1 MWTVTEMPMPLF
13 TVEETFS
20 IKGRGLVIVGI
31 AAEQYGSFATGDP
44 LMIRRPDGTTVQAI
58 VRGVEYPPS
67 VKYIGERPRNPRYGV
82 LVDAADVPVG
92 SVVMSGR
99 RPQ

>member
-31 AAEQYGSFATGDP
+31 AAEQYGFLCDRRSADDP
-44 LMIRRPDGTTVQAI
+44 
-58 VRGVEYPPS
+58 
-67 VKYIGERPRNPRYGV
+67 
-82 LVDAADVPVG
+82 AA
-92 SVVMSGR
+92 
-99 RPQ
+99 